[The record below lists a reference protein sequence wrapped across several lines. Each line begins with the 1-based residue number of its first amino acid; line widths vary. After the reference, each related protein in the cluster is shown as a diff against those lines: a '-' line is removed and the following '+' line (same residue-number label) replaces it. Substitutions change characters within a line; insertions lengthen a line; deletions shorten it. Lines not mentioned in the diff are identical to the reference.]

1 STCSLTRCARSPPK
15 SRPIRNSCA
24 ARRIQRAPVA
34 STRRRLPAIQ
44 SSSGNRRQ
52 RSKSAARPRF
62 YTLWASMRRDL
73 LILLGLVLLIR
84 LPFIAQPIQGD
95 DVFYL
100 IFANNAL
107 ADPLHPLD
115 TSFRLQGE
123 VVWGAGHTRPPG
135 VAWTLAALLALV
147 GGVRET

>member
-1 STCSLTRCARSPPK
+1 
-15 SRPIRNSCA
+15 
-24 ARRIQRAPVA
+24 
-34 STRRRLPAIQ
+34 
-44 SSSGNRRQ
+44 
-52 RSKSAARPRF
+52 
-62 YTLWASMRRDL
+62 MRRDL

-107 ADPLHPLD
+107 ADPLHPLQ

-135 VAWTLAALLALV
+135 VAWIRDRAHDGRDHRQAGLFA
-147 GGVRET
+147 GGRGERN